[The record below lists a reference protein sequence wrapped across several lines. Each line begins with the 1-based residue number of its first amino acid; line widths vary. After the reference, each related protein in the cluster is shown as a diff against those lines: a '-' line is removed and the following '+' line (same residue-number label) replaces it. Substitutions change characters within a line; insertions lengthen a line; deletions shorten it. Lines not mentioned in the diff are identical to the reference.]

1 MSAVEPALATLERIA
16 AVNSEF
22 GAVAAATPDFMIRV
36 GESMLKKQSIDLR
49 TAHALLS
56 DLVEQGDRLTTAFRA
71 FGLDY
76 SLINRSRLTRE
87 CEASML
93 AFAAALARTKGSTV

>member
-1 MSAVEPALATLERIA
+1 MTAAETPLATLERIA
-16 AVNSEF
+16 GVNAEF

-56 DLVEQGDRLTTAFRA
+56 DLVDQGDRLTATFRA
-71 FGLDY
+71 LGLDN
-76 SLINRSRLTRE
+76 SLIDRSRLAQK
-87 CEASML
+87 CEESL
-93 AFAAALARTKGSTV
+93 IAFDAALARAKGGAA